1 MNQPVY
7 PQQPWQPQQP
17 QQGYPQQQPYP
28 AQPQQQPYP
37 AQPGQQQPYPQ
48 QPQQPFQPAPNL
60 GQAAAGNLFNQFL
73 GEPPRKRANRAK
85 PADGT
90 YVIQFTPNCKLDFS
104 QKDGRP
110 YALMEYR
117 VLEGTVPQM
126 QGQLFVLPVFWSSR
140 LQLQDLADL
149 AKYTFGQQLPAVAQQ
164 AAGNPQSMAQFVAQT
179 LLQGYFAGVKVQ
191 RSAKQVQQVG
201 YEEAFANH
209 NFIVITP
216 PNQPITLAQLN
227 VQAPPPSMPP
237 MQAPPMMQQ
246 PQQPQQ
252 FQQPPGQSLM
262 PQPPQHQGFQPP
274 PAPGMFQPPPQAPQQ
289 PGFPQSPPVPY
300 PQAAPAP
307 ALPQAPPQ
315 QPMPAF
321 YVPPGGQPPR

>member
-17 QQGYPQQQPYP
+17 QQ
-28 AQPQQQPYP
+28 
-37 AQPGQQQPYPQ
+37 QPYPQ
-48 QPQQPFQPAPNL
+48 QPQQGYPQPQQAAYPPPQQFQPAPNL
-60 GQAAAGNLFNQFL
+60 GAAAAGNLFNQFL
-73 GEPPRKRANRAK
+73 TEPPRKRANRAK

-90 YVIQFTPNCKLDFS
+90 YVVRFTPNCKLDFS

-110 YALMEYR
+110 YALLEYQ
-117 VLEGTVPQM
+117 VVEGTVPQM
-126 QGQLFVLPVFWSSR
+126 QGQVFTVPIFWSNR

-164 AAGNPQSMAQFVAQT
+164 AAGNPQSMASFVAQT
-179 LLQGYFAGVKVQ
+179 LMQGYFAGVKIQ
-191 RSAKQVQQVG
+191 RSAKQVQTVG

-209 NFIVITP
+209 NWIVITP

-227 VQAPPPSMPP
+227 VQAPPPSMPQ

-246 PQQPQQ
+246 QQPQQ
-252 FQQPPGQSLM
+252 SFPQPPGQTAM
-262 PQPPQHQGFQPP
+262 PQPPQQHAFQPP
-274 PAPGMFQPPPQAPQQ
+274 QAPGMFQPPPMAPQQ
-289 PGFPQSPPVPY
+289 PSFPQSPPVQY
-300 PQAAPAP
+300 PQAAPQAP
-307 ALPQAPPQ
+307 ALPQVPPQ

>member
-17 QQGYPQQQPYP
+17 QQ
-28 AQPQQQPYP
+28 
-37 AQPGQQQPYPQ
+37 QPYPQ
-48 QPQQPFQPAPNL
+48 QPQQAAYPPQQQAFQPAPNL

-73 GEPPRKRANRAK
+73 TEPPRKRANRAK

-90 YVIQFTPNCKLDFS
+90 YVIRFTPNCKMDFS

-110 YALMEYR
+110 FVLLEYQ
-117 VLEGTVPQM
+117 VVEGTVPQM
-126 QGQLFVLPVFWSSR
+126 QGQIFTVPVFWSNR

-164 AAGNPQSMAQFVAQT
+164 AAGNPQNMAHFVAQT
-179 LLQGYFAGVKVQ
+179 LLQGYFAGVRIQ
-191 RSAKQVQQVG
+191 RSQKQVQQVG
-201 YEEAFANH
+201 YEQAFANH
-209 NFIVITP
+209 NYIVITP

-227 VQAPPPSMPP
+227 VQAPPSMPP

-246 PQQPQQ
+246 PPPQQ
-252 FQQPPGQSLM
+252 QSFQQPPGQTTM
-262 PQPPQHQGFQPP
+262 PQPPQQSFQPP
-274 PAPGMFQPPPQAPQQ
+274 QAPGMFQPPPMAPQQ
-289 PGFPQSPPVPY
+289 PSFPQSPPVQF
-300 PQAAPAP
+300 PQAAPQAP
-307 ALPQAPPQ
+307 ALPQVPPQ

-321 YVPPGGQPPR
+321 FVPGGQPPR